1 MLRSEY
7 NIATSEFTTYDS
19 IEMHIYIIVIIIVI
33 IIIIIINHRGNAAMI
48 IILLTRYN
56 CAFFKQFSPAS

>member
-19 IEMHIYIIVIIIVI
+19 IEMHIY
-33 IIIIIINHRGNAAMI
+33 
-48 IILLTRYN
+48 Y
-56 CAFFKQFSPAS
+56 CYYYCYYYYYYY